1 MGWGGWVRRYRV
13 VIAAAVVV
21 AGLGWCAAVS
31 ADGQNAGGHTT
42 PDGGQVVVVVPGTPP
57 TERPRGGPRGGGPAA
72 VLECRYFLVSVPAG
86 VLVPGVGAAISDTS
100 VLAKGEYVWLICR
113 DVTAGVIVSEN
124 LFVWDPANP
133 PALIPSAEVL
143 AQTAVNGMRLPL
155 PGVQT
160 FPPAGRRGLV
170 NLPVWLHVDNWETI
184 SASASAGGLTATV
197 EAVPVRA
204 EWDMDDGAV
213 TCTDAGSA
221 YDASLRPDP
230 SSSTCSYT
238 YRRSS
243 GVRADRTF
251 HNSAVVVWQ
260 LRWFA
265 TNGQGGDLG
274 ELAGPRASFGL
285 QIEESQ
291 ALVAPGGR

>member
-1 MGWGGWVRRYRV
+1 MV
-13 VIAAAVVV
+13 
-21 AGLGWCAAVS
+21 
-31 ADGQNAGGHTT
+31 
-42 PDGGQVVVVVPGTPP
+42 
-57 TERPRGGPRGGGPAA
+57 
-72 VLECRYFLVSVPAG
+72 ECRYFSVSVPAG
-86 VLVPGVGAAISDTS
+86 VVVPGVGTAIRDTS
-100 VLAKGEYVWLICR
+100 VLAKGDYVWLICR
-113 DVTAGVIVSEN
+113 DVTTGTIVSEN
-124 LFVWDPANP
+124 LFMWDPANP
-133 PALIPSAEVL
+133 PALTPSAEVL
-143 AQTAVNGMRLPL
+143 AQTAANAMRLPL

-160 FPPAGRRGLV
+160 FPPTGGRGLV

-197 EAVPVRA
+197 EAVPVRSQ
-204 EWDMDDGAV
+204 WNMDEGAV
-213 TCTDAGSA
+213 TCADAGSA
-221 YDASLRPDP
+221 YDGSLRPDP
-230 SSSTCSYT
+230 RSSSCSYT
-238 YRRSS
+238 YLRSS

-274 ELAGPRASFGL
+274 ELAGPAAGFDL